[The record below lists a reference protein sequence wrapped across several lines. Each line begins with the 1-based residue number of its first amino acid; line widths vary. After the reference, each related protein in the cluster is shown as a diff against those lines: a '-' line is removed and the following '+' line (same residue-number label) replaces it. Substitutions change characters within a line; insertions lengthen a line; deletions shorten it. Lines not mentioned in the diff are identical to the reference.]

1 MGNTKKSEHAIRTTV
16 CHDNGAN
23 EVTEKAKGGGTVR
36 AQAQSQPA
44 ASSAADGRTVRKRVL
59 TALAA
64 ASNAQKTPSRPRY
77 CRTCKK
83 PMAGHP
89 KQCGKGPSNAQR
101 LQLLEDAAE
110 EREQQ
115 SMAEEAAFLGLSE
128 DDLMDTDAQPLG
140 IPNADVA
147 EPQPKAPATP
157 RPAPPPP
164 LNSAEQGHSV
174 QLTPRTPAAPPASST
189 SPAPPPLVQVTA
201 SPPLRAEPTGPSKT
215 ALTVPPAGTADV
227 SMSVDGADTA
237 PPAGGSGP
245 PHQDGRSKSTAKT
258 DKQRKA
264 SVDSDNEQDVG
275 TEALDGGLKSTPAG
289 DVPLPMKR
297 SPKSKDP
304 YPPRTASKKATEMFQ
319 SVARQAD
326 FMSTRV
332 PGWAFCMFVPM
343 ERKGEM
349 RSWSSPQ

>member
-1 MGNTKKSEHAIRTTV
+1 
-16 CHDNGAN
+16 
-23 EVTEKAKGGGTVR
+23 
-36 AQAQSQPA
+36 
-44 ASSAADGRTVRKRVL
+44 
-59 TALAA
+59 
-64 ASNAQKTPSRPRY
+64 
-77 CRTCKK
+77 
-83 PMAGHP
+83 
-89 KQCGKGPSNAQR
+89 
-101 LQLLEDAAE
+101 
-110 EREQQ
+110 
-115 SMAEEAAFLGLSE
+115 MAEEAAFLGLSE

-237 PPAGGSGP
+237 TPAGGSGP
-245 PHQDGRSKSTAKT
+245 PHQDGRSESTAKT

-326 FMSTRV
+326 LMSTRV

-349 RSWSSPQ
+349 RSWSSPQVRSLVPDLPGLLRQTIFDHLEPFREQVDDERELIIKQKDEQLKETETELERYKRMAEDAERRAHEKEREAKELRHAYASAQEFVK